1 MNNIKKIVDD
11 PEWQALRQSMVG
23 TWTLMASSNCRKL
36 RNYLGNF
43 TEPLK
48 NRRVLNYLTG
58 TAFRIGKIQS
68 EDVKRLI
75 NDIKC
80 LPQKKTDKP

>member
-11 PEWQALRQSMVG
+11 PQWQALRQSMVG
-23 TWTLMASSNCRKL
+23 TWTLMASDNCRKL
-36 RNYLGNF
+36 RNYLGDF
-43 TEPLK
+43 TDPLK

-58 TAFRIGKIQS
+58 TAFRIGRIHS
-68 EDVKRLI
+68 EDVKQLI

-80 LPQKKTDKP
+80 QTKK